1 MSKQATTP
9 AGSRDGPASEAAS
22 SARIQRRFRILDV
35 NVTVDGPLELIE
47 PVAYAYRRFE
57 VDRFEVADAEV
68 TLRLTDSD
76 TLQLDDRAIP
86 IVPGLDLAVQFDHHL
101 QTALM
106 DAVGSHVVLHA
117 AALADASG
125 RGVILAGPSAH
136 GKSSL
141 ALELARRGLGFLSD
155 DLAPL
160 DIERATI
167 LPYPRAVAVRPGE
180 GAQIPEPF
188 LSESRKAT
196 RVHRFEKTL
205 LDVGEVLGEQAL
217 VDRPVPL
224 GHVFLLATG
233 EGRRRTSEID
243 LAARLEDAD
252 ELDGLFLAT
261 DGVEVLERH
270 EGPSLRAWRL
280 ALDHGKTPTQA
291 LAEVLDGER
300 VVLSSTRWERRPD
313 FTSAAEALP
322 VTRREAAERLAR
334 EVLNRRSGGRLL
346 AGYGGS
352 LARVFVDLAGALS
365 RAHCWR
371 VRVGGCA
378 ETADLI
384 ERLIADK
391 GRT

>member
-1 MSKQATTP
+1 MSKQATARGT
-9 AGSRDGPASEAAS
+9 ASP
-22 SARIQRRFRILDV
+22 ARIQRRFRILDV
-35 NVTVDGPLELIE
+35 HVTLDGPLELIE
-47 PVAYAYRRFE
+47 PVSYAYRRFE
-57 VDRFEVADAEV
+57 VDRFEGAADAEV
-68 TLRLTDSD
+68 TLRLTDPE
-76 TLQLDDRAIP
+76 TLQLDDLAIP
-86 IVPGLDLAVQFDHHL
+86 IVPGLDLAAQFDHHL

-106 DAVGSHVVLHA
+106 DAVGSCVVLHA
-117 AALADASG
+117 AALTDGAG

-141 ALELARRGLGFLSD
+141 ALELARRGHGFLSD
-155 DLAPL
+155 DLAPFE
-160 DIERATI
+160 IERATI

-180 GAQIPEPF
+180 GAPIPEPF
-188 LSESRKAT
+188 LSESHKAS

-233 EGRRRTSEID
+233 GRPRSHSEVD
-243 LAARLEDAD
+243 LAARLKDAD

-261 DGVEVLERH
+261 DGVEVLERR

-280 ALDHGKTPTQA
+280 ALDHGKAPTQA
-291 LAEVLDGER
+291 LAEILDGER
-300 VVLSSTRWERRPD
+300 VVLSSTRWERQPD
-313 FTSAAEALP
+313 FTSAAEAVP

-352 LARVFVDLAGALS
+352 LARLFVDLAGALS
-365 RAHCWR
+365 QARCWR
-371 VRVGGCA
+371 IRVGACA

-384 ERLIADK
+384 ERLIAEE
-391 GRT
+391 GRR